1 MCLVNVESVDRII
14 YSIFRRLNLE
24 METPYPLPI
33 DRSNLTSRLQPMPT
47 NISTE
52 AAWNYHEATKHSY
65 TSVRTN
71 PHFLDFGSQPLPFK
85 IYTSLEPSR
94 LPTEVRQTGVAALSA
109 IAARLLDPVQAN
121 AAPDLEAVAQLLYL
135 SAGITR
141 QRKYSGGEIYFR
153 AAACTGALYEV
164 ELYLV
169 CGDLVN
175 LPAGVYHF
183 APAEFGLRQLRAG
196 DYRSV
201 LVEATGGEPAIA
213 HAPLTIVCT
222 CTYWRNAWKYQART
236 YRHFG
241 WDNGTLLANLLAV
254 ATASGLPAKVV
265 CGFVDATVNRLL
277 DVDSQREV
285 AFSLVALGHDSRL
298 SARPAAPSETAA
310 RLLTDISPLGF
321 ETVPLSRNEID
332 YPLMREMHTASS
344 LDSAEEVTAWR
355 GDTAAGRAE
364 IGSTDPTDF
373 PPPAGPVV
381 QLTPSSDPEM
391 ARDPI
396 EQVILRRGSSR
407 QFARTPIRLTQ
418 LSTMLDRATRGIP
431 ADFLNPFGSQLNHL
445 YLIVHA
451 VEGLEPGAY
460 AFHRDH
466 GMLECLKQGSF
477 RDQAGY
483 LGLEQQLP
491 ADAAVDIFFLA
502 GLRPIFARFGN
513 RGYRAVQLEAGI
525 LGGKLYLAAY
535 AERLGATGLTFY
547 DDDVTRF
554 FSPHAEGKSAIFL
567 MAVGESVKL
576 RQ

>member
-1 MCLVNVESVDRII
+1 
-14 YSIFRRLNLE
+14 
-24 METPYPLPI
+24 
-33 DRSNLTSRLQPMPT
+33 MPT
-47 NISTE
+47 NANAE

-71 PHFLDFGSQPLPFK
+71 PHFLDFANQPLPFK
-85 IYTSLEPSR
+85 IYPALEPAR
-94 LPTEVRQTGVAALSA
+94 MPAEVRQTGVAALSA
-109 IAARLLDPVQAN
+109 IAASVPAQIN
-121 AAPDLEAVAQLLYL
+121 SAPDLEAVAQLLYL

-164 ELYLV
+164 ELYLI
-169 CGDLVN
+169 CGDLAN

-254 ATASGLPAKVV
+254 ATALGLPAKVV

-277 DVDSQREV
+277 DVDPQREV
-285 AFSLVALGHDSRL
+285 AFSLVALGHDSGL
-298 SARPAAPSETAA
+298 SAQPAPPSQTAPQVLA
-310 RLLTDISPLGF
+310 DVSPLGF
-321 ETVPLSRNEID
+321 ETVPLSRDEID
-332 YPLMREMHTASS
+332 YPLMREMHAASS
-344 LDSAEEVTAWR
+344 LDSAEEVAAWR
-355 GDTAAGRAE
+355 GRTPL
-364 IGSTDPTDF
+364 DPTRMTNL
-373 PPPAGPVV
+373 PPPAGPIV
-381 QLTPSSDPEM
+381 QLTPLSDAEM
-391 ARDPI
+391 PRDPI

-407 QFARTPIRLTQ
+407 QFARSPISLTE

-451 VEGLEPGAY
+451 VEGLESGAY
-460 AFHRDH
+460 VFHRDR
-466 GMLECLKQGSF
+466 GTLECLKQGNF
-477 RDQAGY
+477 RNEAGY

-491 ADAAVDIFFLA
+491 ADAAADIFFLA
-502 GLRPIFARFGN
+502 DLKPVFDRFGN

-535 AERLGATGLTFY
+535 AQRLGATGLTFY
-547 DDDVTRF
+547 DDDVIRF

-567 MAVGESVKL
+567 VAVGESVKL
-576 RQ
+576 RP

>member
-1 MCLVNVESVDRII
+1 MLGLCATIVNVKLS
-14 YSIFRRLNLE
+14 
-24 METPYPLPI
+24 TPA
-33 DRSNLTSRLQPMPT
+33 MP
-47 NISTE
+47 NNVNTE
-52 AAWNYHEATKHSY
+52 VAWNYHEATKHSY

-71 PHFLDFGSQPLPFK
+71 PHSLDFDNQPLPFK
-85 IYTSLEPSR
+85 IYPALEPSR

-109 IAARLLDPVQAN
+109 IAGSVPAQTLVPTN
-121 AAPDLEAVAQLLYL
+121 TAPDLEAVAQLLYL

-169 CGDLVN
+169 SGDLGD
-175 LPAGVYHF
+175 LQAGVYHF
-183 APAEFGLRQLRAG
+183 APAEFGLRKLRAG

-241 WDNGTLLANLLAV
+241 WDNGTMLANLLAV
-254 ATASGLPAKVV
+254 ATALGLPAKVV
-265 CGFVDATVNRLL
+265 CGFVDSTVNGLL

-285 AFSLVALGHDSRL
+285 AFSLVALGHDSGL
-298 SARPAAPSETAA
+298 PAQTAPPSQTGARVLA
-310 RLLTDISPLGF
+310 DISPLGF
-321 ETVPLSRNEID
+321 ETVPLSRDEID
-332 YPLMREMHTASS
+332 YPLMREMHAASS
-344 LDSAEEVTAWR
+344 LHSTEEVARWR
-355 GDTAAGRAE
+355 GRTALDDSPPAAGPIVRLQPLSDAE
-364 IGSTDPTDF
+364 MPH
-373 PPPAGPVV
+373 
-381 QLTPSSDPEM
+381 
-391 ARDPI
+391 DPI

-407 QFARTPIRLTQ
+407 QFARTPISLAQ
-418 LSTMLDRATRGIP
+418 LSTMLDRATRGAP
-431 ADFLNPFGSQLNHL
+431 ADFLDPLGSQLNDL

-451 VEGLEPGAY
+451 VEDLKSGVY
-460 AFHRDH
+460 VFHRDRGVLEYLKH
-466 GMLECLKQGSF
+466 GNF

-491 ADAAVDIFFLA
+491 ADAAADIFFLA
-502 GLRPIFARFGN
+502 DLRPILQRFGN

-535 AERLGATGLTFY
+535 AQRLGATGLTFY
-547 DDDVTRF
+547 DDDVSRF

-567 MAVGESVKL
+567 VAVGNGVK
-576 RQ
+576 QKS